1 MKNLIVILLF
11 FLIGKSF
18 AFAQTS
24 YQSHHVKQGETV
36 FSITKQYNI
45 SEEELFRL
53 NPEVRNGL
61 KNNTVLIIPT
71 AIAQHQTEN
80 ISFKEHKVKRRE
92 TLFGISQLY
101 GVTQDDIKKHNKHL
115 YSAQIKKGE
124 EIKIPIKTVTI
135 VSTATPTATT
145 KPATATGGMHKVEA
159 QETKFG
165 IANLYGITVAELEAL
180 NPAIYGTD
188 TLPLGIILKVP
199 KVQPQTEVVETL
211 DDNYT
216 YYTVKAKEGF
226 YRLNV
231 LFGLS
236 EEEIIRFNPLAK
248 DGLKEGMVIKIP
260 KMIASIPTE
269 SAPVG
274 MYANVKRISL
284 ENNLVNLKTKNIV
297 VFLPFELNRIVSDS
311 ISSKENLIA
320 QSASL
325 RIALDFYAGVLIAA
339 DFAKQKGMSIN
350 LHVLD
355 TREMESGVNTVFTRK
370 NIQDVDAVLGPLR
383 QAQVE
388 RVASDLQGKNIPVIS
403 PLSNRQSKMFS
414 NFIQSIPS
422 NDVLE
427 STMIQYIKENS
438 NGKNIILV
446 SDASQSAKRQK
457 LQIAVPG
464 ISMVNI
470 ESGGYL
476 RVSRIVEK
484 LSKTQENWIILESS
498 NATLVS
504 SAVSGLNGL
513 SRNNSVRLFTLDKND
528 AFEFSEVSNVHL
540 ARLAF
545 TYPSVSKTF
554 DYKEEHPFI
563 KAYKD
568 KYGTYPNRFA
578 VRGFDITYDMLLRM
592 GYSNTIFE
600 SNDSVDGE
608 TVYLENKFNYR
619 KSPQGGYYNTAV
631 YLLKYNPDLKLEVVQ

>member
-11 FLIGKSF
+11 FFIGKSF

-24 YQSHHVKQGETV
+24 YQSHYVKQGETV

-53 NPEVRNGL
+53 NPEVKNGL

-71 AIAQHQTEN
+71 SIVQDQTEN
-80 ISFKEHKVKRRE
+80 IIFKEHKVKRKE

-101 GVTQDDIKKHNKHL
+101 GVTQDDIKKFNKHL
-115 YSAQIKKGE
+115 YSAQVKKGE
-124 EIKIPIKTVTI
+124 EIKIPIRAVTI
-135 VSTATPTATT
+135 VTTTNPSITT
-145 KPATATGGMHKVEA
+145 KPVTATAGTHKVEA

-165 IANLYGITVAELEAL
+165 ISKMYGINVAELEAL
-180 NPAIYGTD
+180 NPAIYGTE
-188 TLPLGIILKVP
+188 TLPLGIVLKVP
-199 KVQPQTEVVETL
+199 KIQPKTEVAETL
-211 DDNYT
+211 DENYT

-226 YRLNV
+226 YRLKV
-231 LFGLS
+231 LFGVS
-236 EEEIIRFNPLAK
+236 EEEVIQLNPLAK
-248 DGLKEGMVIKIP
+248 DGLKEGMVVKIP
-260 KMIASIPTE
+260 KTGATIATE
-269 SAPVG
+269 STPEET
-274 MYANVKRISL
+274 YAVAKKISL
-284 ENNLVNLKTKNIV
+284 ENNLTNLKTKNIV
-297 VFLPFELNRIVSDS
+297 VFLPFELDKIVSDS
-311 ISSKENLIA
+311 SNVSLITK
-320 QSASL
+320 SASI

-355 TREMESGVNTVFTRK
+355 TKEMEAGVNAAFTRK
-370 NIQDVDAVLGPLR
+370 NIRDVDAVLGPLR

-388 RVASDLQGKNIPVIS
+388 RVASDLQSNNIPVIS
-403 PLSNRQSKMFS
+403 PLSNRQSKMYT
-414 NFIQSIPS
+414 NFVQSIPS
-422 NDVLE
+422 NGILE
-427 STMIQYIKENS
+427 NAMIKYLKDNG

-446 SDASQSAKRQK
+446 SDATKIAQRQK
-457 LQIAVPG
+457 LQNAIPG
-464 ISMVNI
+464 ITLVSI

-476 RVSRIVEK
+476 RVNNIAER

-498 NATLVS
+498 SATLVS
-504 SAVSGLNGL
+504 SAVSALNGL
-513 SRNNSVRLFTLDKND
+513 SRNNTLRLFTLDKND

-540 ARLAF
+540 ARLGF

-578 VRGFDITYDMLLRM
+578 VRGFDITYDMLLRL

-600 SNDSVDGE
+600 SNDSINGE
-608 TVYLENKFNYR
+608 TVYLENKFNYQ
-619 KSPQGGYYNTAV
+619 KSSQGGYYNTAV

>member
-11 FLIGKSF
+11 FFIGKSF

-24 YQSHHVKQGETV
+24 YQSHYVKQGETV

-53 NPEVRNGL
+53 NPEVKSGL

-71 AIAQHQTEN
+71 SIVQDQTEN
-80 ISFKEHKVKRRE
+80 ITFKEHKVKRKE

-101 GVTQDDIKKHNKHL
+101 GVTQDDIKKFNKHL
-115 YSAQIKKGE
+115 YSTQVKKGE
-124 EIKIPIKTVTI
+124 EIKIPIRAVTI
-135 VSTATPTATT
+135 VTTTNPSITT
-145 KPATATGGMHKVEA
+145 KPVTATAGTHKVEA

-165 IANLYGITVAELEAL
+165 ISKMYGINVAELEAL
-180 NPAIYGTD
+180 NPAIYGTE
-188 TLPLGIILKVP
+188 TLPLGILLKVP
-199 KVQPQTEVVETL
+199 KIQPKTEVAETL
-211 DDNYT
+211 DENYT

-226 YRLNV
+226 YRLKV
-231 LFGLS
+231 LFGVS
-236 EEEIIRFNPLAK
+236 EEEVIQLNPLAK
-248 DGLKEGMVIKIP
+248 DGLKEGMVVKIS
-260 KMIASIPTE
+260 KTGATIATE
-269 SAPVG
+269 STPEET
-274 MYANVKRISL
+274 YAVAKKISL
-284 ENNLVNLKTKNIV
+284 ENNLTNLKTKNIV
-297 VFLPFELNRIVSDS
+297 VFLPFELDKIVSDS
-311 ISSKENLIA
+311 SNVSLITK
-320 QSASL
+320 SASI

-355 TREMESGVNTVFTRK
+355 TKEMEAGVNAAFTRK
-370 NIQDVDAVLGPLR
+370 NIRDVDAVLGPLR

-388 RVASDLQGKNIPVIS
+388 RVASDLQSNNIPVIS
-403 PLSNRQSKMFS
+403 PLSNRQSKMYT
-414 NFIQSIPS
+414 NFVQSIPS
-422 NDVLE
+422 NGILE
-427 STMIQYIKENS
+427 NAMIRYLKDNG

-446 SDASQSAKRQK
+446 SDATKIAQRQK
-457 LQIAVPG
+457 LQNAIPG
-464 ISMVNI
+464 ITLVSI

-476 RVSRIVEK
+476 RVNNIAER

-498 NATLVS
+498 SATLVS
-504 SAVSGLNGL
+504 SAVSALNGL
-513 SRNNSVRLFTLDKND
+513 SRNNTLRLFTLDKND
-528 AFEFSEVSNVHL
+528 AFEFSEVSNLHL
-540 ARLAF
+540 ARLGF

-578 VRGFDITYDMLLRM
+578 VRGFDITYDMLLRL

-600 SNDSVDGE
+600 SNDSLNGE
-608 TVYLENKFNYR
+608 TVYLENKFNYQ
-619 KSPQGGYYNTAV
+619 KSSQGGYYNTAV